1 MQYQIAP
8 KAFMEAIGLFM
19 PVDDPAGLDFDN
31 LINDNAGASPDK
43 NMPGNTDTAGGDG
56 LRNTVMSNG

>member
-1 MQYQIAP
+1 
-8 KAFMEAIGLFM
+8 MEAIGLFM